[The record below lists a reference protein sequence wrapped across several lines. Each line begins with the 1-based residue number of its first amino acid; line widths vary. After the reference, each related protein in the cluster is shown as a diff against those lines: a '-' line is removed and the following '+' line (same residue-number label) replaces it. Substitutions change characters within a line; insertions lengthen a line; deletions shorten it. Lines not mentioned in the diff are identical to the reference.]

1 MPLESLGI
9 STIGKISTISI
20 ITLQFL
26 LLLLFLIL
34 GKTKELT
41 ISSFLCLR
49 VMQKCHTNILFLFNY
64 VYVR

>member
-26 LLLLFLIL
+26 LLLLF
-34 GKTKELT
+34 
-41 ISSFLCLR
+41 
-49 VMQKCHTNILFLFNY
+49 FNPWEDKGAHN
-64 VYVR
+64 